1 MFFHGGKILVPTE
14 TTTKSLLMAKS
25 SNEKHHNLICE
36 CLISPPPKKKW
47 GIYYLWTPKPWK
59 MKVLGPQY
67 MGNNPKKWSFG
78 FPWYTYPVVT
88 KPSLGCRSSTPA
100 TYQPTV
106 HPVAHLGTIHLHHA
120 TFKETTTTTQA
131 LQGTCLGKQGEAEGR
146 TVVDAGWHWWK
157 MERWF
162 LLGQDD
168 F

>member
-1 MFFHGGKILVPTE
+1 
-14 TTTKSLLMAKS
+14 MAKS
-25 SNEKHHNLICE
+25 SNKKTPYFDLWV
-36 CLISPPPKKKW
+36 LDFSTPPPQKKKNGTSTIHIPCW
-47 GIYYLWTPKPWK
+47 YKTPT
-59 MKVLGPQY
+59 
-67 MGNNPKKWSFG
+67 FG
-78 FPWYTYPVVT
+78 VI
-88 KPSLGCRSSTPA
+88 LQHRQ

-131 LQGTCLGKQGEAEGR
+131 LQGACLGKQGEAEGR